1 MPKRRH
7 YMADDKKNN
16 KPNSKDAVK
25 ARQANA
31 DTRTVSTP
39 SKGGDDM
46 AKVKD
51 PEGMFDYS
59 NCPTYTVKEGDTL
72 LDIAQ
77 SNSVALQQL
86 RYFNHINKA
95 TLKIKA
101 GQVLFIPKKPINVP
115 TGE

>member
-1 MPKRRH
+1 
-7 YMADDKKNN
+7 MAEDKKNN
-16 KPNSKDAVK
+16 KQNSKDTVK
-25 ARQANA
+25 ARPTAVDNRA
-31 DTRTVSTP
+31 VSTP
-39 SKGGDDM
+39 NKGGDDM

-72 LDIAQ
+72 LDVAQ
-77 SNSVALQQL
+77 SNAVALQQL

-95 TLKIKA
+95 TLKVKA
-101 GQVLFIPKKPINVP
+101 GQVLYIPKKPINVP